1 MFPKNLT
8 YLRIFIIYIIFSFS
22 EVPVASGQ
30 GDPVVLGGNGASTVN
45 VTSSDGDGT
54 PTINGTG
61 MIPNMSASS
70 RFLGQATLGADFETI
85 SSMTTQSYNQ
95 WIDEQF
101 ATARAFDIENRVMD
115 ITLTVLDSVYA
126 NNGDPNQVQP
136 QLAYWYSAWW
146 EYILTSPD
154 ILRSKVALA
163 LSEIFVISE
172 IPNLAGESL
181 ALANYY
187 DMLLNNSFGNFRDLL
202 EDVTLHP
209 AMGIYLTHINNP
221 RSDST
226 INRFPDENYAREI
239 MQLLTIGLYELNIDG
254 TRKLDTAGNF
264 IPTYDNDDIREFAKV
279 FTGMTF
285 DDNFLFGQDP
295 LSHASFLMPMKMV
308 DYWHEPGPKYLL
320 NGDTIPD
327 RNPVDGVADLNDAL
341 DNLFYHPN
349 VGPFIAYRL
358 IQRLV
363 RANPSPEYIERVAAA
378 FNNNGIGV
386 RGDMQAVIKAI
397 LLDPEAR
404 DCSYANDPFE
414 GMLRE
419 PLVRYTQICR
429 AFNAYTPSG
438 VYRNIMAQFYELTGQ
453 KPLAS
458 PSVFNFFQ
466 PDYQPIGPIEQND
479 LVAPV
484 YQLTNTTTVLGYAN
498 RLHDWIYKDYNI
510 MEYISFYEGE
520 SFSVDKL
527 TSLDFSDEMSLEEF
541 SEIGELIERLNI
553 ILVHG
558 QMTPETRAIITKTI
572 KEIPDNRAQF
582 RVQTAIFLVLLS
594 PDYLILK

>member
-154 ILRSKVALA
+154 ILRSKVALT